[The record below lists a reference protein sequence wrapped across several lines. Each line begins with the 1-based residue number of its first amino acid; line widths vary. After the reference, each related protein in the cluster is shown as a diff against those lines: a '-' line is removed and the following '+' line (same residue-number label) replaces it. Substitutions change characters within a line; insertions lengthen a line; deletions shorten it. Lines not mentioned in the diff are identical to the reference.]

1 MFNYIKADLYR
12 LFRKRSNYLYY
23 AVLIGLFMLILLF
36 TYNHVVEM
44 PSWIYFPVGVGGVA
58 TGGSMLIGAQAYYT
72 VYLED
77 FSVKKLPDLFTTG
90 LRKYEYILAKVI
102 VQAIYLFIVIA
113 LTSLL
118 YIAGFFILQT
128 KVDTPLVGFDMAYI
142 WAFLQAIVI
151 MYFGTLAYSMI
162 SQLVGFL
169 FQRSD
174 IPLIFFF
181 ILVNGLI
188 TQTLTAMTNLSA
200 LSFLENVVDFSLTE
214 ALNTSFTEV
223 VNVMGAGSVMTT
235 GFYEIIF
242 VGFTYMVVF
251 TILSW
256 LLLRQVEIKE

>member
-12 LFRKRSNYLYY
+12 LFHKRSNYLYY
-23 AVLIGLFMLILLF
+23 AVLISLFMLILIF
-36 TYNHVVEM
+36 AYNQVVEM

-77 FSVKKLPDLFTTG
+77 FSVKKLPNLFTTG
-90 LRKYEYILAKVI
+90 LRKYEYIMAKI
-102 VQAIYLFIVIA
+102 VVQGLYLFIVTA

-128 KVDTPLVGFDMAYI
+128 KVDTPLVGFDMTYI
-142 WAFLQAIVI
+142 WAFLQSMVI
-151 MYFGTLAYSMI
+151 MYLGTLAYSVI

-174 IPLIFFF
+174 ISLIFFF

-188 TQTLTAMTNLSA
+188 TQSLTAMTNLSA

-223 VNVMGAGSVMTT
+223 VNLMGAGSVMTT

-242 VGFTYMVVF
+242 VELAYLVIFS
-251 TILSW
+251 ILAW